1 MYFVAYFLGLFS
13 FVSFSVC
20 CDMTLGAA
28 VCHASYEMNM
38 LRKNRKRG
46 RFIIIIIIIIIIF
59 RPSVDMFPREFKN

>member
-1 MYFVAYFLGLFS
+1 MICRLKIYVAYFLGLFS

-38 LRKNRKRG
+38 LCY
-46 RFIIIIIIIIIIF
+46 
-59 RPSVDMFPREFKN
+59 SYYYYYYYYYYLM